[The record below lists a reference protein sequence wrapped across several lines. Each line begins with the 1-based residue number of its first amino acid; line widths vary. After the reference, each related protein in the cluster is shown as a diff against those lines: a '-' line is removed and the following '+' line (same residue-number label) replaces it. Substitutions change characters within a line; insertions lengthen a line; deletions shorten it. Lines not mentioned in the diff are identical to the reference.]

1 MRTADYLLGCGL
13 ISVALG
19 FGLIQFVIIGV
30 LGVLLVGAALGL
42 LFAGGALARSPGVSR
57 WRAAGGMAVFVVAV
71 LSLLWV
77 GAELTDLA
85 YADARGKQVG
95 RGPVPAARLAVLGLI
110 PVPGVPLA
118 AALRLRGAWPW
129 ARCVTWGVAAVA
141 AAPAG
146 ALVFLAL
153 ADTLP
158 LDA

>member
-1 MRTADYLLGCGL
+1 MRIADYLLGFGL
-13 ISVALG
+13 VAVALG
-19 FGLIQFVIIGV
+19 FGLIQFVIIGL
-30 LGVLLVGAALGL
+30 LGILLVGAALCL
-42 LFAGGALARSPGVSR
+42 LLAGGALARSPGVSR
-57 WRAAGGMAVFVVAV
+57 RRAAGGMAVFVVAV
-71 LSLLWV
+71 VSLLWV

-95 RGPVPAARLAVLGLI
+95 RGPVPASRLAVLGLI

-118 AALRLRGAWPW
+118 AALRLRAAWSW
-129 ARCVTWGVAAVA
+129 VRCATWGVAAAA
-141 AAPAG
+141 AAPAA